1 MLLILLALI
10 TAFAES
16 PIAACAFRKR
26 DGYLY
31 VLLISALINLLTNLL
46 LNGLCLPLLA
56 GMTEKNSVI
65 TTPMCCAPSAPP
77 TRSPCCATAKR
88 CASTCPRVDRAC

>member
-46 LNGLCLPLLA
+46 LNGLYLPCWRARPFPPSGTA
-56 GMTEKNSVI
+56 G
-65 TTPMCCAPSAPP
+65 
-77 TRSPCCATAKR
+77 
-88 CASTCPRVDRAC
+88 